1 MSNFKGQFICLDPGY
16 SFCIDA
22 HHVLGI
28 RSPHKCPS
36 ALELFDQGVYF
47 WLELS
52 GLRQSAAGVRGFE
65 NETILDVNFAEAA
78 GKIREARVPVT
89 WV

>member
-1 MSNFKGQFICLDPGY
+1 MPVRVGT
-16 SFCIDA
+16 
-22 HHVLGI
+22 
-28 RSPHKCPS
+28 
-36 ALELFDQGVYF
+36 FDQGVYF

-52 GLRQSAAGVRGFE
+52 GLSQSATGVRGFE